1 MSLVPPQQTEPPN
14 VGVLIDD
21 SPAMART
28 RNAMAELMTMM
39 LPIVAEQQGLD
50 IWFAN
55 HQSTAAASDGKPG
68 GGYYCVFYKE
78 RLDNIIYAVEPGATA
93 DLRAALERILTPFH
107 SATHPAPLH
116 LFVMVN
122 KPDDRL
128 DDILNLISDVSNRLD
143 ELRAPADV
151 LKIVFVQTDV
161 TDPSVTTFLSA
172 LSRRDRDDTTRKLV
186 TAITADTIE
195 KHEHGVLEAV
205 THSLGRA
212 LNPTTD

>member
-21 SPAMART
+21 SPAMTRT
-28 RNAMAELMTMM
+28 RNAMAGLMTMM

-68 GGYYCVFYKE
+68 GGYYFVFYKE
-78 RLDNIIYAVEPGATA
+78 RLDDIIHAVEPGATA

-107 SATHPAPLH
+107 SANHPTPLH

-143 ELRAPADV
+143 TLKAPADV
-151 LKIVFVQTDV
+151 LKIVFVQADV
-161 TDPSVTTFLSA
+161 TDPSVTTFLSE
-172 LSRRDRDDTTRKLV
+172 LSRRDETTRKLV

-205 THSLGRA
+205 THSLGTA